1 MDKRSEVNAVYN
13 SIKACPHCN
22 ALGACIY
29 YGLRAYMDTVGLD
42 EFTHQLIMGILPSD
56 IGHSYEMKLEILNR
70 PNWFSN
76 LLQHPLLLVK
86 QGMLIVLDNKVLG
99 YLGCNLW
106 LLCRVRF
113 LFLDTS
119 YHIYFICN
127 FSAKTSGFF
136 LLSSGT
142 IFRLSLLSTL
152 EPFFLHFLLQME
164 NNQIPHFLLLCPY
177 IHICLTIALKM

>member
-29 YGLRAYMDTVGLD
+29 YGLRAYMDKVGLD
-42 EFTHQLIMGILPSD
+42 EFTRQLIMGILPSD

-86 QGMLIVLDNKVLG
+86 QGMLIVLDNKVL
-99 YLGCNLW
+99 
-106 LLCRVRF
+106 RF
-113 LFLDTS
+113 PTVIFDCYVGSGSYFWIPAIIYTLFVIFLPRLVDFFYFLVELFLG
-119 YHIYFICN
+119 YHFY
-127 FSAKTSGFF
+127 
-136 LLSSGT
+136 
-142 IFRLSLLSTL
+142 
-152 EPFFLHFLLQME
+152 
-164 NNQIPHFLLLCPY
+164 PH
-177 IHICLTIALKM
+177 